1 MLTIVVEVNAARED
15 AQGIKERIAMDLE
28 RYGDVRVVKIE
39 RIEDRKRWEQTGL
52 FGRDVHG

>member
-28 RYGDVRVVKIE
+28 RYGDVRVV
-39 RIEDRKRWEQTGL
+39 RIESDGKRPVYRQETIGGQRRWT
-52 FGRDVHG
+52 